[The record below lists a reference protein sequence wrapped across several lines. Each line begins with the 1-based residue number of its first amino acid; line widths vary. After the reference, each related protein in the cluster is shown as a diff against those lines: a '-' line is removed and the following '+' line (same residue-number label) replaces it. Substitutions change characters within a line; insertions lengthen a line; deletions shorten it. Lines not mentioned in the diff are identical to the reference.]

1 MRRQGNLSQ
10 LKEQENIP
18 EKANNETET
27 KDQGG
32 VTIQG

>member
-27 KDQGG
+27 ICQIKKSNH
-32 VTIQG
+32 